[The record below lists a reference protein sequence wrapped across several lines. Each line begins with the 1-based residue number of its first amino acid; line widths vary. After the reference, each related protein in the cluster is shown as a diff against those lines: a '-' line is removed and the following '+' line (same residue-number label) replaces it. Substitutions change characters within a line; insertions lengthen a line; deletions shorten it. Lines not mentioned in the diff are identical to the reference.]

1 MTPPKPSDLHASNEL
16 DRRIQEAHHT
26 MLTFLDRGYSED
38 TALELTDITLTRLD
52 RRTLLDSV
60 DL

>member
-1 MTPPKPSDLHASNEL
+1 
-16 DRRIQEAHHT
+16 
-26 MLTFLDRGYSED
+26 MLIFLDRGYSED

>member
-1 MTPPKPSDLHASNEL
+1 MTPPKPSDLHAANEL

>member
-1 MTPPKPSDLHASNEL
+1 MTPPKPSDLKPTEL

-38 TALELTDITLTRLD
+38 TALELTDITLTRHD

>member
-1 MTPPKPSDLHASNEL
+1 MTPPKPSDLKPTEL
-16 DRRIQEAHHT
+16 DLRIQEAHHT
-26 MLTFLDRGYSED
+26 MMVFLDRGYSED
-38 TALELTDITLTRLD
+38 TAVELTDITLTRHD

>member
-1 MTPPKPSDLHASNEL
+1 MTPHKPSDLRPATEL

-26 MLTFLDRGYSED
+26 MLTFLDRGYSDD
-38 TALELTDITLTRLD
+38 TSVELTDITLTRLD

>member
-1 MTPPKPSDLHASNEL
+1 MTPPKPSDLKPNEL
-16 DRRIQEAHHT
+16 DRCIQEAHHT
-26 MLTFLDRGYSED
+26 MLTFLNHGYSED